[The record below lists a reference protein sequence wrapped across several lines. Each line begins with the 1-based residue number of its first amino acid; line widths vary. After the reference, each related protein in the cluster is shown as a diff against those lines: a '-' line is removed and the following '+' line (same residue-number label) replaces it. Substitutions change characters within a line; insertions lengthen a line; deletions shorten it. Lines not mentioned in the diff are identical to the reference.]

1 MYHWHFTSNQTSL
14 LNEGKTSCAGQYAK
28 SIVIAPDLSEL
39 ACNPVRAVGHRLMG
53 GYIITLGKTVVGK
66 SMKLKVKRPKG

>member
-1 MYHWHFTSNQTSL
+1 MR
-14 LNEGKTSCAGQYAK
+14 GKHHVQGSMQRAL
-28 SIVIAPDLSEL
+28 SIAPDLSEL